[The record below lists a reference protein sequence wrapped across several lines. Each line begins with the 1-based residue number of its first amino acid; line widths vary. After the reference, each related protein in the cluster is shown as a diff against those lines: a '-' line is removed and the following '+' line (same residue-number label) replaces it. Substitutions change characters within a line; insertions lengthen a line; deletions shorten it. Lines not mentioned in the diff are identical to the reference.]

1 MQAKPAF
8 KGVFIPALILRD
20 PRLSAKEKILLAYVK
35 GLPRFFASNGHLA
48 ETLGWP
54 KKTVANLLTSLK
66 VKTGLKRERF
76 PKSGKNRGSNVPE
89 TGNQTFPKLGI
100 LVPETGNVSI
110 GREESLE
117 LSKNKVLEE
126 SRTYPNQG
134 MYSTMNPNPKESP
147 ATPPPEFDPNDVP
160 FESDPNIKPR
170 VKTPEEEFEEMEA
183 LERLKERD
191 RLRRLTRIA

>member
-1 MQAKPAF
+1 MQAKSAF

-100 LVPETGNVSI
+100 IVPETGNVSI

-117 LSKNKVLEE
+117 LSKKKALEE

-147 ATPPPEFDPNDVP
+147 ATPPVELPDEP
-160 FESDPNIKPR
+160 FESDPNIVRR